1 MTRCTNSYS
10 CWCLRSFPHGGFLWC
25 LRGGNIFFTSILV
38 NSATLLII
46 VDFKHETNG
55 NNDIPNFIVVKNTSF
70 QSYLLGKLRI
80 WWCLLRLKVISPL
93 GDQLDLASGY
103 FTRLAIWRITIFK
116 HGKWSLLFHYHLFY
130 GPFPRVIMS

>member
-1 MTRCTNSYS
+1 VFLRKRPTEFDPPIAQRKTTRPALGLFGVLVD
-10 CWCLRSFPHGGFLWC
+10 LRETAYDTLHQLILVLVPQVSFPRWISLVFKGRKYFL
-25 LRGGNIFFTSILV
+25 FTSILV

-80 WWCLLRLKVISPL
+80 
-93 GDQLDLASGY
+93 
-103 FTRLAIWRITIFK
+103 
-116 HGKWSLLFHYHLFY
+116 
-130 GPFPRVIMS
+130 